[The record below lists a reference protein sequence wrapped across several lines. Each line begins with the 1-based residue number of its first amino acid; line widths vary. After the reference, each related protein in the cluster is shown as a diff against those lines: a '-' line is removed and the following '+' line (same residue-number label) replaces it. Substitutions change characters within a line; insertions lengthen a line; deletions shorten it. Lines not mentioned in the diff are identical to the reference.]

1 VYWAHLFKI
10 GKYSIMLKFQV
21 YKRLDIR
28 TKGIESRI
36 PKTSLHVVLLD
47 YDNIIAGNYACEN
60 KDDAEKRLVEEL
72 QFLQEEF
79 EIGNFYVFETRG
91 EGRHAVCLDALRF
104 RDVKDIV
111 DFSSCDLKFKSA
123 PRINEYRCWVLRFA
137 NKGKRGAP
145 KYLYTVE
152 SPFEG
157 KNLQSLG
164 HAKYL
169 LNFGL
174 KVELK
179 NPYGPEEINTQ
190 GYSTTDKH
198 VEEPV
203 EE

>member
-1 VYWAHLFKI
+1 MYWANLFKI
-10 GKYSIMLKFQV
+10 RKYNILLKVQV
-21 YKRLDIR
+21 YKKLEIR
-28 TKGIESRI
+28 TMGVESRI
-36 PKTSLHVVLLD
+36 PKTALHVPFLD
-47 YDNIIAGNYACEN
+47 YDNIVGIFSE
-60 KDDAEKRLVEEL
+60 DPEKRLREEL
-72 QFLQEEF
+72 QFLQDEF
-79 EIGNFYVFETRG
+79 EVGNFHVFWTRD
-91 EGRHAVCLDALRF
+91 EGRHAVCLDALTF
-104 RDVKDIV
+104 RMVKDIV

-174 KVELK
+174 KVDLK
-179 NPYGPEEINTQ
+179 NPYGSEEINVQ
-190 GYSTTDKH
+190 EYSTSDKH
-198 VEEPV
+198 KKKDDA
-203 EE
+203 

>member
-1 VYWAHLFKI
+1 MYWANLFKI
-10 GKYSIMLKFQV
+10 GKYNILLKVQV
-21 YKRLDIR
+21 YKKLEIR
-28 TKGIESRI
+28 TMGVESRV
-36 PKTSLHVVLLD
+36 PKTALHVPFLD
-47 YDNIIAGNYACEN
+47 YDNVVGIFSEEP
-60 KDDAEKRLVEEL
+60 EKRLREEL
-72 QFLQEEF
+72 QFLQDEF
-79 EIGNFYVFETRG
+79 EIGNFYVFWTRD
-91 EGRHAVCLDALRF
+91 EGRHAVCLDALTF
-104 RDVKDIV
+104 RQVKDIV

-157 KNLQSLG
+157 KNLQSRG

-174 KVELK
+174 KVNLK

-190 GYSTTDKH
+190 EYSTSDKH
-198 VEEPV
+198 KKEDDGG
-203 EE
+203 

>member
-1 VYWAHLFKI
+1 MLWAHLFKI
-10 GKYSIMLKFQV
+10 GKYNLLLKAQL
-21 YKRLDIR
+21 YKKLSLR
-28 TKGIESRI
+28 TKGVESRI
-36 PKTSLHVVLLD
+36 PKTALHVVFLD
-47 YDNIIAGNYACEN
+47 FDNIVGEN
-60 KDDAEKRLVEEL
+60 SDDPEKRLTEEL
-72 QFLQEEF
+72 QFLQDEF
-79 EIGNFYVFETRG
+79 QIGNFHVFETRDN
-91 EGRHAVCLDALRF
+91 GRHAVCLDALTF
-104 RDVKDIV
+104 RMAKDVV

-174 KVELK
+174 KVDLK
-179 NPYGPEEINTQ
+179 NPCGSEEINTQ
-190 GYSTTDKH
+190 EYSTSEKH
-198 VEEPV
+198 EKED
-203 EE
+203 ED

>member
-1 VYWAHLFKI
+1 VYWANLFKI
-10 GKYSIMLKFQV
+10 RKYNILLKVQV
-21 YKRLDIR
+21 YKKLEIR
-28 TKGIESRI
+28 TMGVESRI
-36 PKTSLHVVLLD
+36 PKTALHVPFLD
-47 YDNIIAGNYACEN
+47 YDNIVGIFSE
-60 KDDAEKRLVEEL
+60 DPEKRLREEL
-72 QFLQEEF
+72 QFLQDEF
-79 EIGNFYVFETRG
+79 EVGNFHVFWTRD
-91 EGRHAVCLDALRF
+91 EGRHAVCLDALTF
-104 RDVKDIV
+104 RMVKDIV

-174 KVELK
+174 KVDLK
-179 NPYGPEEINTQ
+179 NPYGSEEINVQ
-190 GYSTTDKH
+190 EYSTSDKH
-198 VEEPV
+198 KKKDDA
-203 EE
+203 

>member
-1 VYWAHLFKI
+1 MYWANLFKI
-10 GKYSIMLKFQV
+10 GKYNILLKVQV
-21 YKRLDIR
+21 YKKLDIR
-28 TKGIESRI
+28 TAGVESRI
-36 PKTSLHVVLLD
+36 PNTALHVVFLD
-47 YDNIIAGNYACEN
+47 YDNIVGLFSE
-60 KDDAEKRLVEEL
+60 DPEKRLTEEL

-79 EIGNFYVFETRG
+79 EIGNFHVFETRN
-91 EGRHAVCLDALRF
+91 EGRHAVCLDALTF

-137 NKGKRGAP
+137 SKGKRAPP
-145 KYLYTVE
+145 KYIYTVP

-164 HAKYL
+164 HARYL

-174 KVELK
+174 RVDLK
-179 NPYGPEEINTQ
+179 NPYGPESINVQ
-190 GYSTTDKH
+190 EYSTSEKH
-198 VEEPV
+198 VEEPA